1 MNTGNDD
8 KFTENEDLK
17 LKYEDVIALGVWI
30 SSGDEKVVSAVW
42 LETVGQF
49 LQAIGVTQQ
58 ILATNKQSIL
68 QAQGIEI
75 TGSSVKS
82 FAHALEAIGGIEIR
96 RRNL

>member
-1 MNTGNDD
+1 M
-8 KFTENEDLK
+8 
-17 LKYEDVIALGVWI
+17 
-30 SSGDEKVVSAVW
+30 W

-82 FAHALEAIGGIEIR
+82 FAHALEAIGGIEI
-96 RRNL
+96 LEEESLTDIMDFIP